1 MHEFEADAKNC
12 QRSSHGQS
20 RRSQGQGHKIGVQ
33 AALGHELHHCII
45 VGRPLG
51 QAYAIGNPSVRL

>member
-45 VGRPLG
+45 LVIIKNLPTL
-51 QAYAIGNPSVRL
+51 